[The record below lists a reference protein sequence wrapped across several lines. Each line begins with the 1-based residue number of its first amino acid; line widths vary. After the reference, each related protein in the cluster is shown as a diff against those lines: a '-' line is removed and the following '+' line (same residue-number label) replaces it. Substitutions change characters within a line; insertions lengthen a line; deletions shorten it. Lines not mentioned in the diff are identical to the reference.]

1 MNIETQ
7 RTLIRPFISTDM
19 KDIFN
24 IYRSVDTCKYLLHE
38 PWTEDNVEEE
48 FAIKLK
54 EKNLDEH
61 SKLSLACVA
70 EGGVIG
76 DISIWYTG
84 MKDTVEIGYVFNPQY
99 SGKGYAFES
108 VQSVVNYLFENL
120 KVHRIQANMDARNIA
135 SSKLCEKLG
144 MRKEA
149 HFIKDFWNKG
159 EWTDSFV
166 YGMLIED
173 LKND

>member
-1 MNIETQ
+1 MEDV
-7 RTLIRPFISTDM
+7 FS
-19 KDIFN
+19 
-24 IYRSVDTCKYLLHE
+24 IYSNADTCRYLLHE
-38 PWTEDNVEEE
+38 PWTRDNVEEE
-48 FAIKLK
+48 FSNKLK
-54 EKNLDEH
+54 ENTLGEN
-61 SKLSLACVA
+61 SKLSLACIVD
-70 EGGVIG
+70 GKVIG
-76 DISIWYTG
+76 DISIWHTG

-99 SGKGYAFES
+99 AGKGYAYES
-108 VQSVVNYLFENL
+108 VNAVIEYLFENQ
-120 KVHRIQANMDARNIA
+120 KVHRIQANMDARNLA

-173 LKND
+173 YQLKVQV